1 MNIKLYM
8 VDFKSDN
15 QSIVI
20 STYDGSSIEDEKT
33 LYVE

>member
-8 VDFKSDN
+8 VDLKLDN

-33 LYVE
+33 LFVE